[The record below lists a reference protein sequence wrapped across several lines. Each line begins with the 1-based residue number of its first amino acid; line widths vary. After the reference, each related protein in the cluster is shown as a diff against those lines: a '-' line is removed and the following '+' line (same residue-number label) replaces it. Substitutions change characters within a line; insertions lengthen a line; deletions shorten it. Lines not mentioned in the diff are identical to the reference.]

1 MKKIMMMG
9 YGAMAKE
16 VLARLPAGVEVGWIV
31 ARENHHADIEKTFA
45 GNVHALTHPDQ
56 CRGQPDLVLEC
67 ASQQAVVEFGEAVL
81 KCGWRLAVISTGALA
96 DAALQ
101 LRLQQACARYQG
113 RLIVLSGAVAGMD
126 GLASARE
133 GGLES
138 VTYQSSKS
146 PTSWR
151 GSLAEKLINLDSVSE
166 AQVFFEGSAREAA
179 RLFPANANVA
189 ATIALHGLGMD
200 ATRVR
205 LQVDPHT
212 QRNIHRLQVC
222 GQFGEFQ
229 IELCGNPL
237 ASNPKTST
245 LAALSAVQVCRSLV
259 DGGFTSNGF

>member
-1 MKKIMMMG
+1 MKKIMMIG

-16 VLARLPAGVEVGWIV
+16 VLARLPQGVEAGWIV
-31 ARENHHADIEKTFA
+31 ARENHHSEIKQVFSDQVA
-45 GNVHALTHPDQ
+45 ALTHPDQ

-67 ASQQAVVEFGEAVL
+67 ASQQAVAEFGEVVV
-81 KCGWRLAVISTGALA
+81 KRGWRLAVISTGALA
-96 DAALQ
+96 DAGLQ
-101 LRLQQACARYQG
+101 QRLQQACAQHHG
-113 RLIVLSGAVAGMD
+113 RLILLSGAVAGMD

-146 PTSWR
+146 PASWR
-151 GSLAEKLINLDSVSE
+151 GSMAEKLINLDGVNE

-189 ATIALHGLGMD
+189 ATIALYGVGMD
-200 ATRVR
+200 ATQVR

-212 QRNIHRLQVC
+212 QRNTHRIQVC

-259 DGGFTSNGF
+259 DSGFSA

>member
-16 VLARLPAGVEVGWIV
+16 VLARLPEGVEAGWIL
-31 ARENHHADIEKTFA
+31 AREKYHAEINQTFA
-45 GNVHALTHPDQ
+45 GRIQTLTHPDQ
-56 CRGQPDLVLEC
+56 CSGEPDLVLEC
-67 ASQQAVVEFGEAVL
+67 ASQQAIAEFGEAVL
-81 KCGWRLAVISTGALA
+81 KRGWRLAVISTGALA
-96 DAALQ
+96 DAELQ
-101 LRLQQACARYQG
+101 LRLQQACTGYHG
-113 RLIVLSGAVAGMD
+113 ELIVLSGAVAGMD

-146 PTSWR
+146 PASWR
-151 GSLAEKLINLDSVSE
+151 GSLAEKLIDLDTVSE
-166 AQVFFEGSAREAA
+166 AKVFFEGSAREAA
-179 RLFPANANVA
+179 RMFPANANVA
-189 ATIALHGLGMD
+189 ATIALYGLGMD

-212 QRNIHRLQVC
+212 QRNTHRLQVY

-229 IELCGNPL
+229 FELCGNPL

-259 DGGFTSNGF
+259 NGGFIA

>member
-1 MKKIMMMG
+1 MKKIMMIG

-16 VLARLPAGVEVGWIV
+16 VLTRLPQGVEAAWIV
-31 ARENHHADIEKTFA
+31 ARESHHAEIRAAFA
-45 GNVHALTHPDQ
+45 GQVQALTHPEQ
-56 CRGQPDLVLEC
+56 CSGQPDLVLEC
-67 ASQQAVVEFGEAVL
+67 ASQQAVAEFGEAVL
-81 KCGWRLAVISTGALA
+81 RRGWRLAVISTGALA

-101 LRLQQACARYQG
+101 LRLQQACVRYQG

-146 PTSWR
+146 PASWR
-151 GSLAEKLINLDSVSE
+151 GSLAEKLINLDSVDE
-166 AQVFFEGSAREAA
+166 ARVFFEGSAREAA
-179 RLFPANANVA
+179 RMFPANANVA

-212 QRNIHRLQVC
+212 QRNTHHLQVC

-245 LAALSAVQVCRSLV
+245 LAALSAVQACRCLV
-259 DGGFTSNGF
+259 NGGFIA